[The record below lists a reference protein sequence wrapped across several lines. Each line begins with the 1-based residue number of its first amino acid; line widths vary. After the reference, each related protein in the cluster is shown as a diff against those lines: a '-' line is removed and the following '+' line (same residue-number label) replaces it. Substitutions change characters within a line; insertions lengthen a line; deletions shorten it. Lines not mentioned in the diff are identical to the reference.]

1 MTTAALLLLVLAAA
15 PGAAAAPDKA
25 PPAAPA
31 SMTERQKTLYA
42 VGVSAADS
50 FKVFDLKPG
59 EVTVMQRGLSDALL
73 GKKLQVDMK
82 VYRPKVN
89 ELAASSYAATSK
101 ATVARYAAQKGA
113 VTTASGLVF
122 VSVQAGS
129 GAKPGPEDTVKVHYD
144 GKLPDGTVFDS
155 SRRRGEPSTLPLD
168 RVIKC
173 WKEGLQRMQVGEK
186 AVLVCPPEIAY
197 GEAGKPPTI
206 PPGSALVF
214 DVELVGIDA
223 PR

>member
-1 MTTAALLLLVLAAA
+1 MTTTALLLLVLAAA
-15 PGAAAAPDKA
+15 PGAAAPSA
-25 PPAAPA
+25 AAPA
-31 SMTERQKTLYA
+31 GAPAPMTDRQKTLYA

-59 EVTVMQRGLSDALL
+59 EVAVMQRGLSDALL
-73 GKKLQVDMK
+73 GKKLQVDMN

-89 ELAASSYAATSK
+89 ELAASSLAATSK

-113 VTTASGLVF
+113 ITTASGLVF
-122 VSVQAGS
+122 ISVQAGS
-129 GAKPGPEDTVKVHYD
+129 GPKPGPEATVKVHYD
-144 GKLPDGTVFDS
+144 GKLPDGTLFDS

-186 AVLVCPPEIAY
+186 AILVCPPEIAY
-197 GEAGKPPTI
+197 GEAGRPPTI

-223 PR
+223 P